1 MKYLLSKA
9 LKDNQIAP
17 FLKMDFINKKIF
29 VFYFLLALIV
39 LNSCSIVPKPV
50 VLPAP
55 NLKKSVYTTTP
66 SATATA
72 TKQPTKTSTPIP
84 TINPL
89 RTIAPTLSP
98 TATTD
103 PFKNLYLESLQS
115 RSYGGGV
122 LEEAGVLYINET
134 FTRKLI
140 KYRSEGLDLF
150 GFINIP
156 NGEGP
161 FPVIFMFH
169 GFIEPGSYRTVGYSA
184 RYADAMAEAGFIV
197 LHPNLRGYA
206 PSEDGENFLGVGD
219 TVDAL
224 NLIHLV
230 RQQSGSPGI
239 LEKADS
245 NQIGLW
251 GHSMGGG
258 IVERILVIDPDIDAA
273 LLYAPIH
280 ANEEFN
286 LAHFDKDGR
295 GEEKISAPSAVLR
308 KISPLYFL
316 DSVRTPISIHHGI
329 DDSVV
334 PIEWSQFL
342 CRYLKEMEI
351 EVTCIDYPGMP
362 HTFRNEGDANFIENM
377 IQFFS
382 KYLK

>member
-1 MKYLLSKA
+1 MNPLR
-9 LKDNQIAP
+9 DNEIKTLPQMD
-17 FLKMDFINKKIF
+17 FLKKRIYAFLFFLILMVINGCSTAP
-29 VFYFLLALIV
+29 VLIE
-39 LNSCSIVPKPV
+39 LPDPK
-50 VLPAP
+50 LD
-55 NLKKSVYTTTP
+55 KSEYTATP
-66 SATATA
+66 SATAKATA
-72 TKQPTKTSTPIP
+72 TATRTPTLKP

-89 RTIAPTLSP
+89 RTIAPTLTP
-98 TATTD
+98 TATVD
-103 PFKNLYLESLQS
+103 PFVNLYIESLQS

-122 LEEAGVLYINET
+122 LEEAGVLYINEY

-156 NGEGP
+156 DGEGP

-169 GFIEPGSYRTVGYSA
+169 GFIEPESYRTVGYSA
-184 RYADAMAEAGFIV
+184 RYADALAGAGFIV
-197 LHPNLRGYA
+197 LHPNLRGYP
-206 PSEDGENFLGVGD
+206 PSEDGENPLGIGD

-224 NLIHLV
+224 NLINLV
-230 RQQSGSPGI
+230 RQQSGSPGL

-245 NQIGLW
+245 SRIGLW

-273 LLYAPIH
+273 LLYASIH

-295 GEEKISAPSAVLR
+295 GEEKISASSVTLR
-308 KISPLYFL
+308 KISPFYFF
-316 DSVRTPISIHHGI
+316 DSIKTPISIHHGS
-329 DDSVV
+329 DDNVV

-342 CRYLKEMEI
+342 CSYFVEKEI
-351 EVTCIDYPGMP
+351 EVECIDYPGMP
-362 HTFRNEGDANFIENM
+362 HTFRNNGDMLLIENM

-382 KYLK
+382 TYLQ